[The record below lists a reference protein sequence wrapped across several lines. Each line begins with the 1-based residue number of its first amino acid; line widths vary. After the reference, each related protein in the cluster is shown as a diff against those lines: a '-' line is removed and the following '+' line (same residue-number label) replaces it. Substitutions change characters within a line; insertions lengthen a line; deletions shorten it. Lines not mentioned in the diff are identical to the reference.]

1 MESLRSYELTP
12 RTEVEMSVPTI
23 TIFVIAV
30 LITAA
35 IAWRI
40 ERRSR

>member
-1 MESLRSYELTP
+1 VMTA
-12 RTEVEMSVPTI
+12 PTI
-23 TIFVIAV
+23 TIFVIAI

-40 ERRSR
+40 ERRTR